1 MESATS
7 NSCQQ
12 TPQHPEPYLP
22 ENPQHPYYLKVCYGC
37 QEPAKPNQV
46 HTPHY
51 GGTVCLS
58 CRAFFRRAH
67 QAAKFPI
74 FFCKYSNNCTVTV
87 KNRRRC
93 QKCRYDRCIK
103 AGMSPEGVL
112 SETQK
117 KIRFR
122 KLIQKRKKS
131 GQRLPKFAGTE
142 AGKGESDFTD
152 DDDDVEAVAE
162 DTYQFSNQVPFSTQ
176 PKGFGE
182 FY

>member
-1 MESATS
+1 MSNQESF
-7 NSCQQ
+7 
-12 TPQHPEPYLP
+12 LP
-22 ENPQHPYYLKVCYGC
+22 ESPKHPYYLKVCYGC
-37 QEPAKPNQV
+37 QEPTKPNQV

-51 GGTVCLS
+51 GGIVCLS

-67 QAAKFPI
+67 QADKFPM
-74 FFCKYSNNCTVTV
+74 FFCKFSGNCIVTM

-93 QKCRYDRCIK
+93 QKCRYDRCLK

-131 GQRLPKFAGTE
+131 GQRLPKYAT
-142 AGKGESDFTD
+142 ADHDANNDQADDTD
-152 DDDDVEAVAE
+152 DDNDDDESDVEVDSE
-162 DTYQFSNQVPFSTQ
+162 QTNYFSEQFQFSANVYGKFCD
-176 PKGFGE
+176 
-182 FY
+182 